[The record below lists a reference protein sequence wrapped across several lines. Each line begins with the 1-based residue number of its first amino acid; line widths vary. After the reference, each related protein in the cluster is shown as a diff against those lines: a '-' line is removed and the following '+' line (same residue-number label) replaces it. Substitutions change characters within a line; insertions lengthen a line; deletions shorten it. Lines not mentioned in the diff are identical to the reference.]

1 MKIKMTNLS
10 IYEWEQE
17 KQAKEAGTWSET
29 EADPFT
35 EMKARMMIDV
45 I

>member
-29 EADPFT
+29 EAAQLSLYRD
-35 EMKARMMIDV
+35 ESEDDD
-45 I
+45 